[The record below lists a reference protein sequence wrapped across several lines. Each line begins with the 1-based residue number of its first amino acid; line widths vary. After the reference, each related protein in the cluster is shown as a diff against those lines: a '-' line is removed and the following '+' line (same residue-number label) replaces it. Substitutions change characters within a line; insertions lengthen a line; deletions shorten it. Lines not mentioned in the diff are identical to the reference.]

1 MRPFLFTLQTPRHPL
16 ARLALGLLG
25 AMMLAGTVLLGFIV
39 GALALL
45 GLGGKRFL
53 DHFRT
58 PRDPGRAHN
67 ASPNVIE
74 GEFSVVE
81 KPRENLR
88 SE

>member
-16 ARLALGLLG
+16 ARFALGLLG
-25 AMMLAGTVLLGFIV
+25 AVMLIGTVLLGFFV

-53 DHFRT
+53 DRFKA
-58 PRDPGRAHN
+58 PRDPRRTHN
-67 ASPNVIE
+67 PSPDVIE

-81 KPRENLR
+81 KPHERLR
-88 SE
+88 SN